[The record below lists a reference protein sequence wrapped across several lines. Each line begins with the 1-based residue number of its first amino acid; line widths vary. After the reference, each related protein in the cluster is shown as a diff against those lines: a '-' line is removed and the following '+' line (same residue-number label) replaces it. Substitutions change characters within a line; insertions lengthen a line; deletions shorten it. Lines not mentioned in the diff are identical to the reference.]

1 MITRKATFDILSVE
15 ARDVLG
21 EGPWWSVADQT
32 LTWVDI
38 RGQRV
43 RRAALN
49 GSGERAWPT
58 PSEVG
63 FAVPNEEGL
72 LLLGLRD
79 GLYWLDPVTG
89 NLAINT
95 LVGVGRTDHRIN
107 DGKSDRRGRLWFGS
121 MHDAETDATSCLY
134 RYDEIGVTQVL
145 GGITTSNGLGWSPDN
160 TVLYHTD
167 SIARR
172 IMSYQFDVESGE
184 FSGGRVFA
192 EDPVGYVPDGLTV
205 DADGFV
211 WGAKWNGGKVVR
223 YAPDGTPV
231 LELTLPIARP
241 TSCMFVGPD
250 LGTLAVTSA
259 AGGNTDAEGERLAG
273 SVFLLDV
280 DAQGLPERPV
290 AMSALPHAGN

>member
-1 MITRKATFDILSVE
+1 MITRRATFDILPVE
-15 ARDVLG
+15 TRDRLG
-21 EGPWWSVADQT
+21 EGPWWSTADQT

-38 RGQRV
+38 LGRRV
-43 RRAALN
+43 RRAALD
-49 GSGERAWPT
+49 GSGERVWST
-58 PSEVG
+58 PSAVG
-63 FAVPNEEGL
+63 FALPNEDGL

-79 GLYWLDPVTG
+79 GLYWLDPETG
-89 NLAINT
+89 KCAVET
-95 LVGVGRTDHRIN
+95 LVDAERDDHRIN
-107 DGKSDRRGRLWFGS
+107 DGKTDRRGRVWFGS
-121 MHDAETDATSCLY
+121 MQDAETEATSSFY
-134 RYDEIGVTQVL
+134 RYDDSGLTEVL
-145 GGITTSNGLGWSPDN
+145 GGITTSNGFGWSPDD
-160 TVLYHTD
+160 TIMYHTD

-172 IMSYQFDVESGE
+172 IRSYQFDAESGE
-184 FSGGRVFA
+184 FAGGRVFA
-192 EDPVGYVPDGLTV
+192 EDPLGYVPDGLTV

-223 YAPDGTPV
+223 YAPDGTPA

-273 SVFLLDV
+273 SVFLVDV

-290 AMSALPHAGN
+290 AMSALPHAGS